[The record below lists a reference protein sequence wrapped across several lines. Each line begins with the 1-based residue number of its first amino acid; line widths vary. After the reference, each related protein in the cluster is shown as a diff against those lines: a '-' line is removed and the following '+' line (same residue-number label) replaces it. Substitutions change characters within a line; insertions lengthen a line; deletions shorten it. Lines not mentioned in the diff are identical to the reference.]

1 MGHFEQQNS
10 NCKLQWY
17 QMSREKENKREGRKE
32 GLKEIYE
39 KSRQKI
45 R

>member
-17 QMSREKENKREGRKE
+17 QMSREKENKREGRK
-32 GLKEIYE
+32 G
-39 KSRQKI
+39 
-45 R
+45 